1 MCVVPVSSSVARG
14 EIKVMTI
21 AAVALFHLDYYL
33 LQFFKIQPTPTLT
46 RDRKQIGVQWSN
58 SRVFM
63 GPLKQVSEFF
73 NFVVVM

>member
-33 LQFFKIQPTPTLT
+33 LQFFKIQPTQTKEVIATQETKRCTVEQFKSVCWAPKT
-46 RDRKQIGVQWSN
+46 G
-58 SRVFM
+58 
-63 GPLKQVSEFF
+63 
-73 NFVVVM
+73 